1 MTEPE
6 QNPHSAEPAEGA
18 EEPGTGEG
26 GQTPHPQDPAEGA
39 DTAGGA
45 DTPDS

>member
-6 QNPHSAEPAEGA
+6 QNPHTAEPAEGA
-18 EEPGTGEG
+18 DDPGSGEG

-39 DTAGGA
+39 D
-45 DTPDS
+45 PDAPDAPDA

>member
-6 QNPHSAEPAEGA
+6 NRPHTAEPAEGA
-18 EEPGTGEG
+18 EQPGTSDG

-39 DTAGGA
+39 DADDAGTSDA
-45 DTPDS
+45 

>member
-6 QNPHSAEPAEGA
+6 QNPHTAEPAEGA
-18 EEPGTGEG
+18 ERPGTGED

-39 DTAGGA
+39 DTGGGA
-45 DTPDS
+45 DTPDA

>member
-6 QNPHSAEPAEGA
+6 NNPHTAEPAEGA
-18 EEPGTGEG
+18 DEPGTGEG

-45 DTPDS
+45 DAPDA